1 MDASPRIVRVN
12 CRTRSTG
19 SFPLPSDQPLLGAR
33 ALTTALVH
41 AEVPPACHALGPH
54 NKLALAC
61 GPLAGTLASSVNRLS
76 IGAKSPLTG
85 GIKES
90 NAGGTSAYLMG
101 RLGIRALV
109 LEDMPENAHDWAVLH
124 VSVDGV
130 RFDNGADLAGMG
142 VYAKAE
148 ALFSRYGDKVGL
160 TLIGPG
166 GEMRLHA
173 AGVTNA
179 DPDNAPSRFNGR
191 GGLGA
196 VMGSKGIQ
204 AIVWDAQGAPR
215 AACADQAA
223 FTAAMKQLA
232 AHINSTPQTAET
244 YRKYG
249 TAAVMDVTHA
259 LGALPTRNFSL
270 GRFAA
275 KDSINARALH
285 DAILARGGEGRISHA
300 CMPGCLIQCSN
311 VFPDQQ
317 GKALCSPV
325 EYENLGMLGSNL
337 DIGDLDAIARL
348 NRLCNDLGCDT
359 IELGVALGVAMHAG
373 ALPYGDAAAAEAALE
388 EIRRGAPLGRILG
401 SGAGVTGAVF
411 GCRHVPVVKNQGMAA
426 YDPRGVK
433 GVGVTY
439 ATSTQGADHT
449 AGNTIRANVDHHSP
463 EGQLETSR
471 GSQIMCAVLDS
482 LGCCLFLG
490 AALGDWSVML
500 ELVRARTGVST
511 TLDEL
516 KDAAR
521 RTLRLERDFNRR
533 AGLGDAHDRL
543 PDFMR
548 EERNPDSGQVF
559 DVREADLRRMA
570 EI

>member
-1 MDASPRIVRVN
+1 MARIW
-12 CRTRSTG
+12 
-19 SFPLPSDQPLLGAR
+19 R
-33 ALTTALVH
+33 A
-41 AEVPPACHALGPH
+41 
-54 NKLALAC
+54 
-61 GPLAGTLASSVNRLS
+61 
-76 IGAKSPLTG
+76 
-85 GIKES
+85 
-90 NAGGTSAYLMG
+90 
-101 RLGIRALV
+101 
-109 LEDMPENAHDWAVLH
+109 W
-124 VSVDGV
+124 
-130 RFDNGADLAGMG
+130 
-142 VYAKAE
+142 AKAE
-148 ALFSRYGDKVGL
+148 ALFSRYGDRVGL

-388 EIRRGAPLGRILG
+388 EIRHGSPLGRILG

-439 ATSTQGADHT
+439 AAKILGRPLKGRVTGIGFAQGLMTWMARTGKQGADHT

-463 EGQLETSR
+463 DGQLETSR

-521 RTLRLERDFNRR
+521 HTLRLERDFNRR